1 MIGMTN
7 LALLGRRSQPC
18 STVRFLDSAWGI
30 SLLVDVCFCKK
41 QKIIQGSIMAM
52 LTWPHPHSSS
62 LLGPSWSRR
71 VADGWDLGGL
81 EGARSRSREDK
92 IGAHAECCNSAARCR
107 CQVASS
113 EGRLRLIPEIFP
125 LREKREKERET
136 ERGGKD
142 MLDDVGWRVRSRTD

>member
-1 MIGMTN
+1 MTN

-18 STVRFLDSAWGI
+18 STVRFLDSARGI
-30 SLLVDVCFCKK
+30 SLSVDVCYCKK

-52 LTWPHPHSSS
+52 LTWPHPHSSFLARAVVGS
-62 LLGPSWSRR
+62 VGRGWLGS
-71 VADGWDLGGL
+71 GGL
-81 EGARSRSREDK
+81 EGARSRPREDK

-125 LREKREKERET
+125 LREKREKERDR
-136 ERGGKD
+136 ERGKD
-142 MLDDVGWRVRSRTD
+142 MLDDVGWRVRSLTH